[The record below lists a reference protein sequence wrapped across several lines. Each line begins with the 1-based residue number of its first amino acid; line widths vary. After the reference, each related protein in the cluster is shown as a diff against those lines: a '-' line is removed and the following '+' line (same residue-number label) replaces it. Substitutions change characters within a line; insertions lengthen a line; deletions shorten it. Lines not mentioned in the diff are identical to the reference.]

1 MRWLVHAFSRWIG
14 AQHSKRLLKRVDQRC
29 GGSWTAPQ
37 MTGLSHLGCNPTIR
51 PGAQHIG
58 GQFDLNGTI
67 QNAVGGGRIKAD
79 ERWTSS
85 GPRPV
90 P

>member
-1 MRWLVHAFSRWIG
+1 
-14 AQHSKRLLKRVDQRC
+14 
-29 GGSWTAPQ
+29 

-79 ERWTSS
+79 ERWTGS